1 MYLKTMD
8 DNIMKKILLFL
19 CIVIGLF
26 MTTTSTGL
34 RAAANGPEGLPDDD
48 DDSIDIYDDDDELNE
63 EDAIDLD
70 AEDEDSLPPIGDT
83 TLPPQEAEVEDD
95 DDDENELS
103 IEEIGELME
112 DPGYLDSIINTLV
125 SAFVTKNEPIVSKP
139 GEQVDCYSIENPRC
153 EFVAEELPVVFVV
166 TYNDDDGDYVLDVKR
181 SAPETE
187 VMRRRLRASSCDGF
201 TSAFKLFNR
210 EINCELKEYTH
221 KISLKHIG

>member
-95 DDDENELS
+95 DDENELS
-103 IEEIGELME
+103 IDEIGELME
-112 DPGYLDSIINTLV
+112 DPGLLDSIINTLV

-166 TYNDDDGDYVLDVKR
+166 TYNDDSGDYVLDVKR

-201 TSAFKLFNR
+201 TDAFKLFNR
-210 EINCELKEYTH
+210 EIDCELKEYTH